1 MSDVME
7 MQPVVE
13 EQTRHWESIVD
24 EKEALKAEIKR
35 LNAQATRLKMD
46 LHDLAED
53 LPIGWEKI
61 MDLALHTHTAYSELA
76 AARERL
82 ATFTGG

>member
-1 MSDVME
+1 MSDILEME
-7 MQPVVE
+7 LVVE
-13 EQTRHWESIVD
+13 EQTRHWESIMD
-24 EKEALKAEIKR
+24 EKETLKAEIKK

-53 LPIGWEKI
+53 LPIGWENI

-82 ATFTGG
+82 AAFAGG